1 MPTAQTV
8 LVVEDDD
15 AILESINYQLSRAG
29 YRVLRATDGNRACA
43 CSRASGPTS

>member
-29 YRVLRATDGNRACA
+29 YRVLRATDGNQGA
-43 CSRASGPTS
+43 CSRVSVRIW